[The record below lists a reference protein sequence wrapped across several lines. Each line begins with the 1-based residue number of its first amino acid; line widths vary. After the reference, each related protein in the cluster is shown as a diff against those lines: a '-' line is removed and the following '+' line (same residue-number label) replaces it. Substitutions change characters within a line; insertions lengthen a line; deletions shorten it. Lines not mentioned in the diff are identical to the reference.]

1 MPVIA
6 VSNPK
11 GGAGKSTTTLL
22 LASYLAQKG
31 ATVCV
36 LDADPNQPIM
46 DWKRNGNSK
55 STLHVVGGVRESNL
69 MECLEEQR
77 QQFVFIDLEGTA
89 SLLVSRSIAMAD
101 FVIIP
106 VQASA
111 VDVRQAGKAIRAVR
125 DEEKVAQHSN
135 PARKIPFRVLMTR
148 TPAPGAPVSSVQRQL
163 EAEIASAE
171 IPRFGVSLAER
182 MAYKAMFVERLTL
195 AEMGNL
201 RVGNLEAAY
210 ENVHQLAEELIG
222 LLQAIEKG
230 PRV

>member
-22 LASYLAQKG
+22 LATYLAQQG
-31 ATVCV
+31 ASVSV

-46 DWKRNGNSK
+46 DWKKNGKSK
-55 STLHVVGGVRESNL
+55 TTLTVVGGVKESNL
-69 MECLEEQR
+69 MEVLEEQT

-125 DEEKVAQHSN
+125 DEEKVAQRSN
-135 PARKIPFRVLMTR
+135 STRRIPYRVLMTR

-163 EAEIASAE
+163 EVEIQAAG
-171 IPRFGVSLAER
+171 IPRFKTSLAER
-182 MAYKAMFVERLTL
+182 MAFKAVFVERLTL
-195 AEMGNL
+195 AEMGDL
-201 RVGNLEAAY
+201 KVGNLDAAY
-210 ENVHQLAEELIG
+210 ENVHELAEELIA
-222 LLQAIEKG
+222 LLQEG
-230 PRV
+230 GNG

>member
-22 LASYLAQKG
+22 LATYLAQKG
-31 ATVCV
+31 ASVCV
-36 LDADPNQPIM
+36 LDADPNQPIL
-46 DWKRNGNSK
+46 DWKKNGNSK
-55 STLHVVGGVRESNL
+55 TTLQVVGGVRESNL
-69 MECLEEQR
+69 MECLEEQH

-125 DEEKVAQHSN
+125 DEEKVAQRSN
-135 PARKIPFRVLMTR
+135 AARRIPFRVLMTR

-163 EAEIASAE
+163 EAEIASAG
-171 IPRFGVSLAER
+171 IPCFTVSLAER

-210 ENVHQLAEELIG
+210 DNVHQLAEELIG
-222 LLQAIEKG
+222 LLQDLEKG
-230 PRV
+230 RPA

>member
-22 LASYLAQKG
+22 LATYLAQQG
-31 ATVCV
+31 ATVTV

-46 DWKRNGNSK
+46 DWKKNGNSTT
-55 STLHVVGGVRESNL
+55 TLKIIGGVREHNL
-69 MECLEEQR
+69 MEILEEQSS
-77 QQFVFIDLEGTA
+77 QFVFVDLEGTA

-101 FVIIP
+101 FVIVP

-125 DEEKVAQHSN
+125 DEEKVAQRSN
-135 PARKIPFRVLMTR
+135 PQRKIPFRVLMTR

-163 EAEIASAE
+163 EAELEAAE
-171 IPRFGVSLAER
+171 VPRFKTSLAER
-182 MAYKAMFVERLTL
+182 MAFKAVFVERLTL
-195 AEMGNL
+195 AEMHDL
-201 RVGNLEAAY
+201 RVGNLDAAY

-222 LLQAIEKG
+222 LLEKISQG
-230 PRV
+230 RAA